1 MALAPTAKEVAE
13 RECALAETI
22 LSIRPDWTALAVVLA
37 IKADDRPWRTVVL
50 AAINGAADPDIRHP
64 NGLRYVNPT
73 GKGAPTPTP
82 PAFRRDVVLCAGG
95 HGAESGLCAMC
106 RAEGINR

>member
-50 AAINGAADPDIRHP
+50 ASINGAADPDIRHP

-82 PAFRRDVVLCAGG
+82 PRYDRRLPCSCPDCV
-95 HGAESGLCAMC
+95 
-106 RAEGINR
+106 EGK